1 MATDINSTNYI
12 QNYDGSRAT
21 SRGTTIIQP
30 GKDMDKNSFLKILSA
45 ELSNQDPDNAKD
57 STQYISQMAQF
68 TSMEQMANL
77 NTTMSSFAANS
88 LVGKGVTMKDLNS
101 SGEQYTGVVKA
112 VTTKNGETTISVAVS
127 ENGQTQ
133 YKDFS
138 MSNIDT
144 VLDVPDSTIAPI
156 SNINGNMSFLS
167 AASLIGK
174 QAEFSDKDS
183 NGNAYKGVVKGVSK
197 ENGVINLS
205 VKVDGEDTLKTF
217 TYDKLTKVN
226 AIE

>member
-1 MATDINSTNYI
+1 MATDISSNNVVTS
-12 QNYDGSRAT
+12 YDGSRAT
-21 SRGTTIIQP
+21 TRGTKIIQP

-77 NTTMSSFAANS
+77 NTTMSSFASNS
-88 LVGKGVTMKDLNS
+88 LVGKGVTMKDVDS
-101 SGEQYTGVVKA
+101 SGTPYTGVIKA
-112 VTTKNGETTISVAVS
+112 VATKNGETTISVAVS
-127 ENGQTQ
+127 VNGQNE
-133 YKDFS
+133 YKDFP

-156 SNINGNMSFLS
+156 TNINGNMSFLS

-174 QAEFSDKDS
+174 QAEFSDKDAS
-183 NGNAYKGVVKGVSK
+183 GNVYKGIVKGVSK

-205 VKVDGEDTLKTF
+205 VKVDGQDTLKTF

-226 AIE
+226 AVE

>member
-1 MATDINSTNYI
+1 MATNINSSNVVTG
-12 QNYDGSRAT
+12 YDGSRAT
-21 SRGTTIIQP
+21 ARGTTIIQP

-77 NTTMSSFAANS
+77 NSTMSSFASNS
-88 LVGKGVTMKDLNS
+88 LVGKGVTMKDTDS
-101 SGEQYTGVVKA
+101 SGTPYTGVIKA
-112 VTTKNGETTISVAVS
+112 VSTKKGETTISVAVS
-127 ENGQTQ
+127 VNGQNQ
-133 YKDFS
+133 YKDFP

-156 SNINGNMSFLS
+156 TNINGNMSFLS

-174 QAEFSDKDS
+174 QAEFSDKDAS
-183 NGNAYKGVVKGVSK
+183 GNVYKGIVKGVSK

-205 VKVDGEDTLKTF
+205 VKVDGQDTLKTF

-226 AIE
+226 AVE